1 MVEKNGIE
9 IRHSYTWEI
18 REAVARKLVPMFL
31 ALFILGFLLIM
42 VENIL
47 EGLPLWMVAPELFA
61 IVASMAAYL
70 FYYKGRFLFAAWY
83 IIAIIILALVAL
95 ALAYGSFRTV
105 GGLLGTACL
114 ILWLAFFTSKRFT
127 ITVVI
132 LICIVGNGFV
142 VYLNLSGVLAE
153 KLLPNPRAAYFV
165 AAFLFTLLAI
175 GFLRVVRYLM
185 DTVGESRMNEKLLE
199 DSLKKLKESRS
210 FTIQAVDNSRQL
222 FCWLTP
228 DGSLQ
233 FANAT
238 AFRMVG
244 CTSESVIGKP
254 LWETPWFANSRVEQ
268 EKIRQAIDRA
278 YAQKTEVRYAAF
290 FFNAGEEKREFD
302 VHIRPIFD
310 SNGSI
315 TMLIAEG
322 VDVTEER
329 EAVRRQQ
336 KLAEQ
341 LHQSQ
346 KLDAIGQL
354 AGGVAHDFNNV
365 LSGIMGAADLLKSG
379 RLKPEQSEKYI
390 NMIISSGHRAA
401 DLTKRLLAFARA
413 GASSTATIDLA
424 SVVND
429 TVALLKQTI
438 DKKITVSVKNTAC
451 ETRIIGNDSL
461 LLNVLMNIGINASQ
475 AMPDGGELVFTM
487 ENRTLDA
494 EYCANSSF
502 NIAPGE
508 FVEISVRD
516 TGSGMSPEIISRI
529 FEPFFTT
536 KEPGKGTGLGLS
548 AVYGTIREHHGA
560 ITVASEVG
568 KGTDFH
574 VLLPVQ
580 QNTSVGVPDEETV
593 PKGEGTILLI
603 DDEETIRITAGAML
617 EDLGYQVI
625 SADHGAS
632 GIDIL
637 RKNPARFDLI
647 ILDMMMPVM
656 NGSETL
662 VRVREINRTVPV
674 IISSGF
680 WKPEDVEMMKEQ
692 GVVDILRKPFR
703 MHELAEKVR
712 EAIVPL
718 PGGISES

>member
-47 EGLPLWMVAPELFA
+47 EGLPLWMIAPELFA
-61 IVASMAAYL
+61 IIASMAAYL

-105 GGLLGTACL
+105 GGILGTACL
-114 ILWLAFFTSKRFT
+114 ILWLAFFTSKRFM

-142 VYLNLSGVLAE
+142 VYLNLSGVLTE

-165 AAFLFTLLAI
+165 AAFLFILLAI
-175 GFLRVVRYLM
+175 GLLRVVRYLM
-185 DTVGESRMNEKLLE
+185 DTVGESRTNEKLLE
-199 DSLKKLKESRS
+199 DSLKKLKESQS

-254 LWETPWFANSRVEQ
+254 LWETPWFENSRVEQ
-268 EKIRQAIDRA
+268 EKIRQAIDGA

-290 FFNAGEEKREFD
+290 FFNAGGEKREFD

-329 EAVRRQQ
+329 EAVCRQQ

-365 LSGIMGAADLLKSG
+365 LSGIMGAADLLKTG
-379 RLKPEQSEKYI
+379 RLRQEQSEKYI

-413 GASSTATIDLA
+413 GASSTAAIDLA

-438 DKKITVSVKNTAC
+438 DKKITVSVKNAAC

-580 QNTSVGVPDEETV
+580 QNTSVGVPDEEPV

-603 DDEETIRITAGAML
+603 DDEETIRITAGAIL
-617 EDLGYQVI
+617 EDLGYKVI

-637 RKNPARFDLI
+637 RKNPVRFDLI

-662 VRVREINRTVPV
+662 VRVREINKTVPV

-680 WKPEDVEMMKEQ
+680 WKPEDVEMMKAQ
-692 GVVDILRKPFR
+692 GVAGILRKPFR

-712 EAIVPL
+712 EAMVPL